1 MRLFHIITII
11 STFALAGCATSK
23 QTYTAD
29 GRIGHSIDCSGGFA
43 TWGSC
48 YEKAGGLCG
57 AKGYDVLEK
66 IGEKDARV
74 SGSAYGFGGGTV
86 HIRNM
91 IIRCKE
97 GE

>member
-1 MRLFHIITII
+1 MRLFCVITII

-66 IGEKDARV
+66 LARKMRAFRGPHMALAAV
-74 SGSAYGFGGGTV
+74 LSISAT
-86 HIRNM
+86 
-91 IIRCKE
+91 
-97 GE
+97 

>member
-1 MRLFHIITII
+1 MKSFCAIIILSI
-11 STFALAGCATSK
+11 FALAGCATSK

-29 GRIGHSIDCSGGFA
+29 GRIGYSIDCSGGFA

-57 AKGYDVLEK
+57 AKGYEVLEK

-74 SGSAYGFGGGTV
+74 AGSAYGFGGGTV
-86 HIRNM
+86 HTRNM
-91 IIRCKE
+91 IVRCRE

>member
-1 MRLFHIITII
+1 MRLFRAITII
-11 STFALAGCATSK
+11 SIFALVGCVTSK

-57 AKGYDVLEK
+57 AKGYEVLEK
-66 IGEKDARV
+66 LARKTRTFRDPHMALV
-74 SGSAYGFGGGTV
+74 AVPSIPA
-86 HIRNM
+86 I
-91 IIRCKE
+91 
-97 GE
+97 